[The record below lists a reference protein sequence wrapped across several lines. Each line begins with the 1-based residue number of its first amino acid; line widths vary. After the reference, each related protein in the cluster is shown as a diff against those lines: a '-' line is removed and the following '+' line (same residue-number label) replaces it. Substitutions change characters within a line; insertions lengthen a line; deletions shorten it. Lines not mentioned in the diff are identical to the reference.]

1 MAVAGS
7 CQHMTRPPRDARA
20 RRTGCPTVL
29 MTPDEARMQ
38 LGRSALACL
47 QSASCGPHELWAMLR
62 GLPVRG
68 VTLPDHRLAFAHKRV
83 LDDIEAAGYGDV
95 IDDELEGLAS
105 ATGLDE
111 GELRDISAIAAT
123 FECELDD
130 QGMTG

>member
-1 MAVAGS
+1 
-7 CQHMTRPPRDARA
+7 
-20 RRTGCPTVL
+20 
-29 MTPDEARMQ
+29 MQ

-95 IDDELEGLAS
+95 IDDELEGWPRLRAS
-105 ATGLDE
+105 MRANCV
-111 GELRDISAIAAT
+111 ISVRSLQRSSVSWT
-123 FECELDD
+123 TR
-130 QGMTG
+130 G